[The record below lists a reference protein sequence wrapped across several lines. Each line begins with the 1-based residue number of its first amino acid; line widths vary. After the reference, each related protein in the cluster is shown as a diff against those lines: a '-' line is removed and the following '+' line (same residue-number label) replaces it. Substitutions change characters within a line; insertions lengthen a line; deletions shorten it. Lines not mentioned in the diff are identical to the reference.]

1 MYDNVEFIIIYCVN
15 EKNSADSWSHYARAS
30 WDVENTDLSHNII
43 IDLLYA
49 CVCDVIII
57 SAVCALFALIFVQSI
72 LCLLLKIHLGMVI
85 I

>member
-49 CVCDVIII
+49 CVCDVI
-57 SAVCALFALIFVQSI
+57 CANICTKYIMFVIENSPRYGNN
-72 LCLLLKIHLGMVI
+72 LNVRA
-85 I
+85 